1 MKNDQKNPL
10 YPSVLV
16 SCMIKQVNL
25 LFYPEQDNALI
36 GPFIN
41 LEFESL
47 IQNSPNPSG
56 LSCTSP
62 IHPFCHVSCMHH
74 IVALAW
80 C

>member
-1 MKNDQKNPL
+1 MKNDQKNPF

-25 LFYPEQDNALI
+25 LFYTNKI
-36 GPFIN
+36 RHYYGPFMN

-47 IQNSPNPSG
+47 IQNGPNPSG
-56 LSCTSP
+56 LSCISP
-62 IHPFCHVSCMHH
+62 THPSCHVSCMHH